1 MVMMMEHGDVLLKMN
16 NQSFYL
22 KYDWRAI
29 NRLINEI
36 GPKFDED
43 IAAASAGY
51 ETPIIA
57 TALSVGLDA
66 RHPGQFTVDELMKL
80 SPPLIPSMGAVND
93 GLMIAFYG
101 STDPPD
107 DLEKKTPIRS
117 WILSRIKTIMRI

>member
-1 MVMMMEHGDVLLKMN
+1 MVIVMEHGDVLLKMN
-16 NQSFYL
+16 NQSYFL

-51 ETPIIA
+51 ETPTIA
-57 TALSVGLDA
+57 TALSIGLDA
-66 RHPGQFTVDELMKL
+66 CHPGEFPVDRIMEL
-80 SPPLIPSMGAVND
+80 SPPLIPAMAAVND

-101 STDPPD
+101 STDPPENT
-107 DLEKKTPIRS
+107 EKKTPIRS
-117 WILSRIKTIMRI
+117 WILNRIRKVMRI